1 MKYELSIN
9 GRTVAAGLGEDAMRA
24 FINHM
29 GYRNFIVYNSAG
41 FDKTEEFDMSMLPE
55 EPNLCSV
62 CGGEGFIMA
71 WEGDGSDW
79 GEDTY
84 SGPMD
89 ESIEC
94 RHCKGTGAIL

>member
-1 MKYELSIN
+1 MGKP
-9 GRTVAAGLGEDAMRA
+9 TVAQSIGQSGKPVTPAVTPAKLD
-24 FINHM
+24 
-29 GYRNFIVYNSAG
+29 S
-41 FDKTEEFDMSMLPE
+41 EFDDD
-55 EPNLCSV
+55 NLCPV

-89 ESIEC
+89 ESIQC
-94 RHCKGTGAIL
+94 RHCNGTGVIT